1 MNIQVLIHSS
11 RCDMEMFAGRD
22 GLKPW
27 FGLVFPGQPSPSDLT
42 LQHGSPE
49 DVGWGQ
55 EGPGGPTLWGIPAGM
70 GGP

>member
-22 GLKPW
+22 SLKPW
-27 FGLVFPGQPSPSDLT
+27 FGLVFLGQPSPSDLP
-42 LQHGSPE
+42 LQHGSPK
-49 DVGWGQ
+49 DAGWGQ
-55 EGPGGPTLWGIPAGM
+55 ERLGGPTLWGIPAGM